1 MCARLISRLNAAI
14 DFASFDFGHLET
26 LEKVRGRIGFSILRP
41 THSRFLPARFNS
53 LANVPL
59 HHVKFINRKKIS
71 HPFLFQRQN
80 KTLQNS
86 RINRKKNSKVW
97 LFFFNFLQKKK
108 KDLKLSYRRTSIRRD
123 KPSRRKMERERK
135 EGEVGEV
142 ARGVADESE
151 GAKKKVGPVN
161 GTWFKA
167 KYYDR
172 GHISRT
178 RPVPMFTLAPWR
190 GGGEGW
196 AVSRADMFATVYYRD
211 AGMGHALRNIDL
223 MRE

>member
-71 HPFLFQRQN
+71 HPFLFR
-80 KTLQNS
+80 
-86 RINRKKNSKVW
+86 RRKIKRFKI
-97 LFFFNFLQKKK
+97 LALIEKKIRKYDFLISFRKK

>member
-1 MCARLISRLNAAI
+1 MNAAI

-59 HHVKFINRKKIS
+59 YRVKFINRKKIS
-71 HPFLFQRQN
+71 HPFLFRRRKIKRFKIIIVLIEEKAIRKYDFLISFRKKRP
-80 KTLQNS
+80 KTLVSSNF
-86 RINRKKNSKVW
+86 NKKG
-97 LFFFNFLQKKK
+97 QT
-108 KDLKLSYRRTSIRRD
+108 LSEKNGERER
-123 KPSRRKMERERK
+123 ERERK

-161 GTWFKA
+161 GT
-167 KYYDR
+167 
-172 GHISRT
+172 
-178 RPVPMFTLAPWR
+178 
-190 GGGEGW
+190 
-196 AVSRADMFATVYYRD
+196 
-211 AGMGHALRNIDL
+211 
-223 MRE
+223 